1 VTEPATTQEKD
12 AMPFIATI
20 APEEAQEDLRAMYQ
34 RQQDA
39 WGFIPNYAK
48 VFSHRPEVL
57 ARWGRL
63 LAEIKRPM
71 DKRRFE
77 LVTFV
82 AAYELR
88 NSACALAH
96 GKALAQFYPPE
107 TVRAIAEDRAG
118 EALSEADQAVL
129 RFTRQIVKDASRVTS
144 GLVGQLKV
152 HGFSDAE
159 IFDIAVTAAGR
170 AFFTKLLDALGAEP
184 DSSFLELDESFRA
197 PLTVGRPIDCRP
209 CTRTGSVDS
218 RRAAAVSGL
227 PESPAA
233 PAGRPARANNGSA
246 AT

>member
-1 VTEPATTQEKD
+1 
-12 AMPFIATI
+12 MPFIDTI
-20 APEEAQEDLRAMYQ
+20 APDEAEEELRAMYE

-39 WGFIPNYAK
+39 WGFVPNYAK
-48 VFSHRPEVL
+48 IFSHRPEVL

-118 EALSEADQAVL
+118 EDMSEADQAIVK
-129 RFTRQIVKDASRVTS
+129 FTRQIVKDASRVTS

-152 HGFSDAE
+152 HGLSDGE
-159 IFDIAVTAAGR
+159 IFDIAATAAGR
-170 AFFTKLLDALGAEP
+170 AFFTKLLDALGVEP
-184 DSSFLELDESFRA
+184 DSSFLALDDSFRG
-197 PLTVGRPIDCRP
+197 PLTVGRSIDCRP
-209 CTRTGSVDS
+209 CTRLTSAGGQGSMTPSLASS
-218 RRAAAVSGL
+218 RVIA
-227 PESPAA
+227 
-233 PAGRPARANNGSA
+233 SA
-246 AT
+246 SST

>member
-1 VTEPATTQEKD
+1 
-12 AMPFIATI
+12 MPFIDTV
-20 APEEAQEDLRAMYQ
+20 APDEARDEVRAMYE
-34 RQQDA
+34 RQQDS
-39 WGFIPNYAK
+39 WGFVPNYAK

-57 ARWGRL
+57 ARWGKL

-96 GKALAQFYPPE
+96 GKALAEFYPPD

-118 EALSEADQAVL
+118 EALSEADRAVL
-129 RFTRQIVKDASRVTS
+129 RFTRQVVKDASRVTS
-144 GLVGQLKV
+144 GLVGQLKE
-152 HGFSDAE
+152 HGLSDAE
-159 IFDIAVTAAGR
+159 IFDIAATAAGR
-170 AFFTKLLDALGAEP
+170 AFFTRLLDGLGVEP

-209 CTRTGSVDS
+209 
-218 RRAAAVSGL
+218 AARIASAKVQASM
-227 PESPAA
+227 A
-233 PAGRPARANNGSA
+233 PAGSA
-246 AT
+246 G